1 MIKLY
6 KIIKYQA
13 DQRLGSLGFRDWVAV
28 TIVITITMI
37 GLVLIGG
44 ELTPLVDHWTVETP
58 DPESRPMETPAVEE
72 TADEQEEYWTETRVN
87 GVLYLMCMGTIIAI
101 LAIARYL
108 ASGE

>member
-1 MIKLY
+1 
-6 KIIKYQA
+6 
-13 DQRLGSLGFRDWVAV
+13 
-28 TIVITITMI
+28 
-37 GLVLIGG
+37 
-44 ELTPLVDHWTVETP
+44 
-58 DPESRPMETPAVEE
+58 METPAVEE